1 MKTLPNLPLKGKNKN
16 LQVRMTVLVTAAVL
30 SVSSVILLIIA
41 SWVQKDYEK
50 MVHDRISDD
59 ITAITR
65 IMEQK
70 LVGIERATCTMATLA
85 SQSLDN
91 AQEIDSV
98 LCHSL
103 KAMGEVQGVS
113 MIFRKGWHPQ
123 TGWVTSGSTYSSQSE
138 ENGYYE
144 RYAYHDDSGKI
155 LLKTYINGDEL
166 ERDPDWVISYHQG
179 RSAWSKIDT
188 VYLSN
193 DDEISFVVPLDDK
206 DGNRVGLAYSSILT
220 SYLTSFV
227 TEYKTRKD
235 IDISIY
241 KADGSMV
248 VAPDDYILHL
258 SPEEMI
264 VQQSTIP
271 NIGWK
276 VVLSADKKVI
286 STSIRKAMLMMILL
300 FLLMFLVIYLAIRLT
315 VRYVARPFI
324 ERQQRTDREK
334 AVMENEMNLAAGAQK
349 ELIPHV
355 FPPFP
360 DRKEIDLSAC
370 LHPARMVGG
379 DIYDYFISAGNL
391 YFCIGDVSGKGVQAS
406 LFMAAAHYLF
416 RSLTVGKSIAHAAEK
431 INSSL
436 CMDNEQCRFI
446 TFWMGRLDLSS
457 GVLEYV
463 NAGHDSPILLRDSQV
478 TTIPGSEDVPLGVMD
493 ETEFTSGTF
502 TLMPD
507 DILFLYT
514 DGITEAMDAT
524 GHEFG
529 KARLNEALRNVAGAD
544 TTIIIENVL
553 GKVRQHSSGV
563 DQSDDITMLCLKARQ
578 FPGFACPEPEEGSKG
593 VLN

>member
-1 MKTLPNLPLKGKNKN
+1 MKILPNLPLKGKNKN

-30 SVSSVILLIIA
+30 SVSSIILLITA
-41 SWVQKDYEK
+41 SWVQKDYET
-50 MVHDRISDD
+50 MVQDRISDD
-59 ITAITR
+59 LTAITR

-70 LVGIERATCTMATLA
+70 LMGIEETTHTMAALA
-85 SQSLDN
+85 SQSLDDPQ
-91 AQEIDSV
+91 AVDSV
-98 LCHSL
+98 LSHSL
-103 KAMGEVQGVS
+103 RAMDNVRGVS
-113 MIFRKGWHPQ
+113 MIFRKGWRPQ
-123 TGWVTSGSTYSSQSE
+123 
-138 ENGYYE
+138 GYYE
-144 RYAYHDDSGKI
+144 RYAYRDNSGKI
-155 LLKTYINGDEL
+155 ILETYINGDEL
-166 ERDPDWVISYHQG
+166 ERDSDWVISYHQG

-188 VYLSN
+188 VYVN
-193 DDEISFVVPLDDK
+193 TDDIISFVVPLDDK
-206 DGNRVGLAYSSILT
+206 DGKRVGLAYSAILT

-227 TEYKTRKD
+227 TEYKTRED

-264 VQQSTIP
+264 VQESTIDH
-271 NIGWK
+271 IGWK
-276 VVLSADKKVI
+276 VVLSADRKVI
-286 STSIRKAMLMMILL
+286 SAGTRKAMLMMALL
-300 FLLMFLVIYLAIRLT
+300 FLLMFLVIYLAISLT
-315 VRYVARPFI
+315 VRFVAKPFI

-416 RSLTVGKSIAHAAEK
+416 RSLTVGESIAHAAEK

-478 TTIPGSEDVPLGVMD
+478 TTIPDSENVPFGVMD

-563 DQSDDITMLCLKARQ
+563 D
-578 FPGFACPEPEEGSKG
+578 
-593 VLN
+593 

>member
-1 MKTLPNLPLKGKNKN
+1 MSN
-16 LQVRMTVLVTAAVL
+16 LQVKMTILVTVAVL

-70 LVGIERATCTMATLA
+70 LVGIERATCTMAALA

-103 KAMGEVQGVS
+103 KAMSDVQGVS

-155 LLKTYINGDEL
+155 LLETYINGDEL
-166 ERDPDWVISYHQG
+166 ESDPDWVISYHQG
-179 RSAWSKIDT
+179 KSAWSKIDSI
-188 VYLSN
+188 YLSN
-193 DDEISFVVPLDDK
+193 DNEICFFVPLKGK
-206 DGNRVGLAYSSILT
+206 DGRRVGLAYSAILT

-264 VQQSTIP
+264 LQESTIDH
-271 NIGWK
+271 IGWK
-276 VVLSADKKVI
+276 VVLSADRKVI
-286 STSIRKAMLMMILL
+286 SAGIRKAMLMMILL
-300 FLLMFLVIYLAIRLT
+300 FLLMFLVIYIAIRLT

-370 LHPARMVGG
+370 LHPARAVGG
-379 DIYDYFISAGNL
+379 DLYDYFISNDSL

-406 LFMAAAHYLF
+406 LFMAATHYLF
-416 RSLTVGKSIAHAAEK
+416 RSLTEGKSIADAAEK

-436 CMDNEQCRFI
+436 CKDNEQCRFI
-446 TFWMGRLDLSS
+446 TFWMGCLDLSS

-463 NAGHDSPILLRDSQV
+463 NAGHDSPLLLRDGQI
-478 TTIPGSEDVPLGVMD
+478 TIFPHSENVPLGVMD
-493 ETEFTSGTF
+493 EMEFTSGTF
-502 TLMPD
+502 TLMQD

-514 DGITEAMDAT
+514 DGITEAKDAA

-529 KARLNEALRNVAGAD
+529 KTRLNETLRNVPDAD
-544 TTIIIENVL
+544 AAKTIEMVL
-553 GKVRQHSSGV
+553 DKVRQHSSGV
-563 DQSDDITMLCLKARQ
+563 DQSDDITMLCLK
-578 FPGFACPEPEEGSKG
+578 K
-593 VLN
+593 NDNDNDNKK

>member
-16 LQVRMTVLVTAAVL
+16 LQVRMTVLVTVAVL

-41 SWVQKDYEK
+41 SWVQKDYET
-50 MVHDRISDD
+50 MVQDRISDD
-59 ITAITR
+59 LTAITR

-70 LVGIERATCTMATLA
+70 LMGIEETTHTMAALA
-85 SQSLDN
+85 SQSLDDPQ
-91 AQEIDSV
+91 AVDSV
-98 LCHSL
+98 LSHSL
-103 KAMGEVQGVS
+103 RAMDNVRGVS
-113 MIFRKGWHPQ
+113 MIFRKGWRPQ
-123 TGWVTSGSTYSSQSE
+123 
-138 ENGYYE
+138 GYYE
-144 RYAYHDDSGKI
+144 RYAYRDNSGKI
-155 LLKTYINGDEL
+155 ILETYINGDEL
-166 ERDPDWVISYHQG
+166 ERDSDWVISYHQG

-188 VYLSN
+188 VYVN
-193 DDEISFVVPLDDK
+193 TDDIISFVVPLDDK
-206 DGNRVGLAYSSILT
+206 DGKRVGLAYSAIQT

-264 VQQSTIP
+264 VQESTIDH
-271 NIGWK
+271 IGWK
-276 VVLSADKKVI
+276 VVLSADRKVI
-286 STSIRKAMLMMILL
+286 SAGTRKAMLMMALL
-300 FLLMFLVIYLAIRLT
+300 FLLMFLVIYLAISLT
-315 VRYVARPFI
+315 VRFVAKPFI

-416 RSLTVGKSIAHAAEK
+416 RSLTVGESIAHAAEK

-436 CMDNEQCRFI
+436 CKDNEQCRFI

-478 TTIPGSEDVPLGVMD
+478 TTIPDSENVPLGVMD

-529 KARLNEALRNVAGAD
+529 KARLNEALGNVAGAD

-563 DQSDDITMLCLKARQ
+563 DQSDDITMLCLKACQ
-578 FPGFACPEPEEGSKG
+578 FPGFACPESEEGSKG

>member
-16 LQVRMTVLVTAAVL
+16 LQVRMTVLVTVAVL
-30 SVSSVILLIIA
+30 SVSSIILLIIA
-41 SWVQKDYEK
+41 SWVQKDYET

-70 LVGIERATCTMATLA
+70 LMGIEETTHTMAALA
-85 SQSLDN
+85 SQSLDDPQ
-91 AQEIDSV
+91 AVDSV
-98 LCHSL
+98 LSHSL
-103 KAMGEVQGVS
+103 RAMDNVRGVS
-113 MIFRKGWHPQ
+113 MIFRKGWRPK
-123 TGWVTSGSTYSSQSE
+123 
-138 ENGYYE
+138 GYYE
-144 RYAYHDDSGKI
+144 RCAYRDNSGKI
-155 LLKTYINGDEL
+155 ILETYINGDEL
-166 ERDPDWVISYHQG
+166 ERDSDWVISYHQG

-193 DDEISFVVPLDDK
+193 DDEICFVVPLNDK
-206 DGNRVGLAYSSILT
+206 DGRRVGLAYSAILT
-220 SYLTSFV
+220 RYLTSFV

-241 KADGSMV
+241 KADGKMV

-264 VQQSTIP
+264 VQQSTIDH
-271 NIGWK
+271 IGWK
-276 VVLSADKKVI
+276 VVLSADRKVI
-286 STSIRKAMLMMILL
+286 SADTRKAMLMMALL
-300 FLLMFLVIYLAIRLT
+300 FLLMFLVIYLAISLT
-315 VRYVARPFI
+315 VRFVAKPFI

-416 RSLTVGKSIAHAAEK
+416 RSLTVGESIAHAAEK

-478 TTIPGSEDVPLGVMD
+478 TTIPDSENVPLGVMD

-502 TLMPD
+502 TLKPD

-563 DQSDDITMLCLKARQ
+563 DQSDDITMLCLKAHQ
-578 FPGFACPEPEEGSKG
+578 FPGFACPESEEGSKG

>member
-41 SWVQKDYEK
+41 SWVQKDYET
-50 MVHDRISDD
+50 MVQDRISDD
-59 ITAITR
+59 LTAITR

-70 LVGIERATCTMATLA
+70 LMGIEETTHTMAALA
-85 SQSLDN
+85 SQSLDDPQ
-91 AQEIDSV
+91 AVDSV
-98 LCHSL
+98 LSHSL
-103 KAMGEVQGVS
+103 RAMDKVRGVS
-113 MIFRKGWHPQ
+113 MIFRKGWRPK
-123 TGWVTSGSTYSSQSE
+123 
-138 ENGYYE
+138 GYYE
-144 RYAYHDDSGKI
+144 RYAYRDNSGKI
-155 LLKTYINGDEL
+155 ILETYINGDEL
-166 ERDPDWVISYHQG
+166 ERDSDWVISYHQG

-188 VYLSN
+188 VYVN
-193 DDEISFVVPLDDK
+193 TDDIISFVVPLDDK
-206 DGNRVGLAYSSILT
+206 DGKRVGLAYSAIQT

-227 TEYKTRKD
+227 TKYKTRKD

-241 KADGSMV
+241 KDDGSMV

-264 VQQSTIP
+264 VQESTIDH
-271 NIGWK
+271 IGWK
-276 VVLSADKKVI
+276 VVLSADRKVI
-286 STSIRKAMLMMILL
+286 SAGTRKAMLIMALL
-300 FLLMFLVIYLAIRLT
+300 FLLMFLVIYLAISLT
-315 VRYVARPFI
+315 VRFVAKPFI

-355 FPPFP
+355 FPPLP

-416 RSLTVGKSIAHAAEK
+416 RSLTVGESIAHAAEK

-478 TTIPGSEDVPLGVMD
+478 TTIPDSENVPLGVMD

-563 DQSDDITMLCLKARQ
+563 DQSDDITMLCLKARR
-578 FPGFACPEPEEGSKG
+578 FPSSATMKNEEMKNSI
-593 VLN
+593 